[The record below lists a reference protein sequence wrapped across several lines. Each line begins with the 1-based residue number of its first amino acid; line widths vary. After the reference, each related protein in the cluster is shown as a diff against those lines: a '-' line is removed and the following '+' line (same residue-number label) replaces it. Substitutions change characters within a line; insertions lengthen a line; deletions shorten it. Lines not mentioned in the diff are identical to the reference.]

1 MPGSVHTVRS
11 SDELIDRSV
20 PSSFDFPR
28 PVGQTINVSGK
39 SDRHPVQSPTE
50 SFFSMDDRKLPVHNV
65 SEIPNMVDESEHL
78 RPITRGAP
86 GDRSPKG
93 ISDRG
98 NEQHDL
104 ARQKSQFYHEAF
116 ACRDTNSSS
125 KGRVSRDS
133 VVMAELRT
141 NVIIKDEYTFM
152 GDLSS
157 HLSTRFQRPE
167 SSILVNLN
175 HSSCLMFGGS
185 FDPAYVLTITA
196 LPSQIQPTTNKRNA
210 ALTQAFLHDVLG
222 VAAERGVIRFIAI
235 AESNLATNGQTILGE
250 IDILDKQK
258 QELNGGLKSRSG
270 TTKSRKKK
278 SVQPLKEFP
287 ASPPTPPLSSPEL
300 AMPAPPLP
308 TEKSKIDKKSEKLHK
323 MGRRKS
329 FMAIFGK

>member
-11 SDELIDRSV
+11 SDELTDRSF
-20 PSSFDFPR
+20 PSSTDFPR
-28 PVGQTINVSGK
+28 AAGQTIIVQGK
-39 SDRHPVQSPTE
+39 SDRYPVQSPTE
-50 SFFSMDDRKLPVHNV
+50 SFFPMDDRKLPVHTV
-65 SEIPNMVDESEHL
+65 SEISNMVYESEHL

-98 NEQHDL
+98 DEQGL
-104 ARQKSQFYHEAF
+104 ARQKSQYYHEAF
-116 ACRDTNSSS
+116 ACRDSNSSS
-125 KGRVSRDS
+125 KRRVSRDS

-167 SSILVNLN
+167 SSILITLT

-185 FDPAYVLTITA
+185 FDPAYTLTITA

-210 ALTQAFLHDVLG
+210 ALTQAFFHDVLG
-222 VAAERGVIRFIAI
+222 VTAERGVIRFTAI
-235 AESNLATNGQTILGE
+235 AESDLATNGQTILGE
-250 IDILDKQK
+250 IDLLDKQK
-258 QELNGGLKSRSG
+258 NEQNGGPKSRSG
-270 TTKSRKKK
+270 TIKSRRKKAL
-278 SVQPLKEFP
+278 QPLKEFP
-287 ASPPTPPLSSPEL
+287 ASPPTPPMSSPEL
-300 AMPAPPLP
+300 MMPAPPVP
-308 TEKSKIDKKSEKLHK
+308 TEKSKTDKKAEKVHK